1 MGTQIDQNPEPYQL
15 GFQIDKHPEPDPLV
29 TWEAKNY
36 IISEALVQKLEMQ
49 IDKHPEPY
57 QLGLQIDKH
66 PEPDPL
72 VWLQKD
78 VRMQIQ
84 VFHFSQL
91 HSQV

>member
-1 MGTQIDQNPEPYQL
+1 MVNAIVNLGSQN
-15 GFQIDKHPEPDPLV
+15 
-29 TWEAKNY
+29 N
-36 IISEALVQKLEMQ
+36 IIFEALIQKLGMQ

-66 PEPDPL
+66 PKPDPL
-72 VWLQKD
+72 VWIQKD
-78 VRMQIQ
+78 VRMEIQ